1 MPPLGHQLV
10 VLPFAQTLVE
20 QEAAEQLTALASTA
34 LYVAIAL
41 GVVSALLGLITVVGM
56 WTTFRKAGIDGW
68 KCLIPVYNLVLL
80 LQIANKPLWWLL
92 LLCCPMVN
100 VVFMIMVCLEV
111 ARSFGRGPG
120 FGIGLAFLPFVF
132 YPLLGLGSSQFQ
144 DGTVTGLVGE
154 NAVSEDGGTEDLAGS
169 ASNNGGFEE
178 NGEEADLQ
186 RKFLI
191 FQATPAWLVSTLVH
205 VIILL
210 ILGLVT
216 IADPTQIVNV
226 LSASSTSDDGPE
238 MEEFAIDQIDDS
250 DLSEV
255 EEDTEPVDVSEE
267 MELTETVEVEPME
280 VATVDLDVADLQSD
294 MAPSAASLQT
304 LASMTAQPMGSRTT
318 DMKKKML
325 RDYGGTP
332 ASEAAVTEALKWF
345 SRHQMPNG
353 GWTYQHDLV
362 CRGRCGDACDASYNK
377 SYNAATAMALL
388 PFLGAGQTQIS
399 GEFRKNVQAGLL
411 FLIKNGKRGTKNG
424 LPVLDLRDGK
434 GNMYSHGLAAI
445 ALCEAYAMTE
455 DRALLPYAQ
464 ASLNFIIT
472 AQCNDGGWRYS
483 PNGAG
488 GGDTSVV
495 GWQLMALKSGYM
507 GHLAVPPQTI
517 QGSMLFLDKVQSNGG
532 AVYGYTGPVP
542 KFRPATS
549 AVGLLCRM
557 YTGWDKNHP
566 GIVAGVKEIGKHGF
580 SKNDF
585 YYNYYAAQVLR
596 QYGGVEWDKF
606 NVEMRDHLVATQAQE
621 GGAKGSWYV
630 KGGHTS
636 NAGRLCITS
645 FATMMLEVYYRH
657 MPLYAEAAGEEDFPL

>member
-1 MPPLGHQLV
+1 MPSTGHLIAIFPLAQLPEGLIAV
-10 VLPFAQTLVE
+10 ALP
-20 QEAAEQLTALASTA
+20 
-34 LYVAIAL
+34 
-41 GVVSALLGLITVVGM
+41 ALLGILALSMVATMAGI
-56 WTTFRKAGIDGW
+56 WATFSKAGIAGW
-68 KCLIPVYNLVLL
+68 KSLIPIYNAVLL
-80 LQIANKPLWWLL
+80 LQIAKRPVWWLVFL
-92 LLCCPMVN
+92 MLPVVQIVPMILISLDLAKR
-100 VVFMIMVCLEV
+100 FD
-111 ARSFGRGPG
+111 RGLG

-132 YPLLGLGSSQFQ
+132 FPILGF
-144 DGTVTGLVGE
+144 
-154 NAVSEDGGTEDLAGS
+154 GS
-169 ASNNGGFEE
+169 ARYENESLLKADAALSDEPEALSDSDKEAKAGQAENELSDE

-186 RKFLI
+186 RKFLV

-226 LSASSTSDDGPE
+226 LSASTSADDGPE
-238 MEEFAIDQIDDS
+238 MEEFAIEQIDAGDV
-250 DLSEV
+250 SEV
-255 EEDTEPVDVSEE
+255 EDITEPVDVSDT
-267 MELTETVEVEPME
+267 MEIAEPVEVEPME
-280 VATVDLDVADLQSD
+280 IATVDLDMSDLASE

-304 LASMTAQPMGSRTT
+304 LASTTMQPMGSRST
-318 DMKKKML
+318 DMKKKLL

-332 ASEAAVTEALKWF
+332 SSEAAVTEALKWF

-362 CRGRCGDACDASYNK
+362 CRGACKNGCEPGYAK
-377 SYNAATAMALL
+377 SFNAATAMALL
-388 PFLGAGQTQIS
+388 PFLGAGQTHIS
-399 GEFRKNVQAGLL
+399 GEFRRNVQRGLA
-411 FLIKNGKRGTKNG
+411 FLIQNGKLSKKNG

-455 DRALLPYAQ
+455 DPVLIAPAQ

-472 AQCNDGGWRYS
+472 AQCSDGGWRYS
-483 PNGAG
+483 PSGSG

-517 QGSMLFLDKVQSNGG
+517 QGAMLFLDKVQSNSG

-542 KFRPATS
+542 KFRAATTS
-549 AVGLLCRM
+549 VGLLCRM
-557 YTGWDKNHP
+557 YTGWDKTHP
-566 GIVAGVKEIGKHGF
+566 GIIGGVEGLSKHGV
-580 SKNDF
+580 SKTDF

-596 QYGGVEWDKF
+596 QYGGAEWDKF
-606 NVEMRDHLVATQAQE
+606 NVEMRDYLVATQAQKD
-621 GGAKGSWYV
+621 GAKGSWYV

-657 MPLYAEAAGEEDFPL
+657 MPLYAEAAGEDDFPL